1 MVQVDPTPSPFD
13 RMSLP
18 AELPDSVHAS
28 WVAALM
34 EFRDSTTYSSGEQHY
49 QFCNGYVQA
58 LRDAHVID
66 ERLCRFLVHQVQ
78 HIWVGMQAPM
88 ADPKRFV

>member
-1 MVQVDPTPSPFD
+1 MAQADPTPSPFD

-18 AELPDSVHAS
+18 AELPDPVHAS

-34 EFRDSTTYSSGEQHY
+34 EFRDSPTYSAGEQHY

-58 LRDAHVID
+58 LRDAQVID
-66 ERLCRFLVHQVQ
+66 ERLGRLLVHQVQ
-78 HIWVGMQAPM
+78 HIWISMQAPM
-88 ADPKRFV
+88 RDTKHLR